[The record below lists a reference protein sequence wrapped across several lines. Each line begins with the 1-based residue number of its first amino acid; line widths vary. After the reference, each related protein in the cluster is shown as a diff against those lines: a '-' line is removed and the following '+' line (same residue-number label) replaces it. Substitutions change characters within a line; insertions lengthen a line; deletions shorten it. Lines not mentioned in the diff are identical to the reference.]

1 MSAELDLGNETMNDG
16 ARVISSQMEGS
27 GDPEIKGQSSPA
39 AALCVAVAQEM
50 RVTRRLVE
58 ELAAVLTADARF
70 VTEYLHQLQAFD
82 LIVQHVD
89 ESAALLD
96 RIAGGQRI
104 GAAVDG
110 IRLAA
115 MQQRLRA
122 ALG

>member
-1 MSAELDLGNETMNDG
+1 MSAELNLGNETMNDG
-16 ARVISSQMEGS
+16 ARVISSQMEAS
-27 GDPEIKGQSSPA
+27 GDSEIKGRSSPA

-50 RVTRRLVE
+50 RVTRGLVE
-58 ELAAVLTADARF
+58 ELAAVLVADARF
-70 VTEYLHQLQAFD
+70 ASDYLHQLQAFD

-96 RIAGGQRI
+96 RVAGGQGTGVAI
-104 GAAVDG
+104 DG